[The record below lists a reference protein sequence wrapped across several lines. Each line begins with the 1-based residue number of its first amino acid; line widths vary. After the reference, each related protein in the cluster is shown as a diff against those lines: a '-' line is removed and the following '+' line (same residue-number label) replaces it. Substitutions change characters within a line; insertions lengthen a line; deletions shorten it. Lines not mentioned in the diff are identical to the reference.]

1 MDTHSK
7 GFKHGELR
15 LNLLLLNWSCV
26 SATLPPSCH
35 ASPKIGARQ
44 VAFKTPASAVLL
56 LGSQEVDILI
66 KACKAIYEFA
76 EEGDSNKVYLTE
88 KGALGPLSQLIT
100 HSNRKIRRNAI
111 IALGVMATNSR
122 LTSHVFRWR
131 NAKRVHTAFG
141 VHAKQSGVKFKKAQK
156 FGGIGCK
163 PILFYDDT
171 KLNLSASFNQPFLTS
186 IINEWFGLISIV
198 SSLKGTAKSA
208 LLNIDVIPSI
218 IDRLSLDDIA
228 IHEFGT
234 LCLSALSMESCCQV
248 QIIENNGVPRLVSLL
263 SSADPDVQ
271 KNSLETIFNLIQD
284 MQICPAFIELNG
296 IRRLLALLKS
306 VFNVIQLLAL
316 KTLQLI
322 AAEEDSQSAF
332 REERVFDDLIEIL
345 NNKEIVD
352 LHGETML
359 VLSNCMSNLESFRMI
374 QKGGGLSLLLEHL
387 LKLPESQA
395 VLQKNGNIEIQAIAL
410 KCIASASQNP
420 GIQPYLNEQRIE
432 KILVDLL
439 TGGSDSVK
447 VYGCHAFAFLSSFQ
461 PSKVLFRDLGCIP
474 VMVRLLNSKC
484 PVIVEHAL
492 QGLANLTSGDQF
504 NTMEIFNAGG
514 PEILVPKLEETCP
527 KVVANSITLL
537 GRMAGQEAIRC
548 EVIEH
553 GVVPALVEPL
563 KWEDTQVLINALL
576 CICELAF
583 EDDAR
588 TQLREA
594 EGIEPMVNLLR
605 SSHTEVLRSAC
616 MAISVCAKDEPTAME
631 MCKFGAL
638 EILQEISQSVNRRNK
653 FTEFA
658 LTSMLKYNVS
668 LKYGL
673 LGYLASTDVITYGF
687 YDTGKVGFCQK
698 VLTLEELCMEPVNQL
713 RPVIF
718 VNAIEMSDEGQQKD
732 EAHPESSQERNR
744 KLMDDMA
751 LSLLVKEV
759 KESIEPVNEEQEQ
772 YVALAR
778 FVTEIMGGAIEKEDL
793 DTFPWLQHLEELRC
807 KLQCNVIPIGMITK
821 GFYCHRALLF
831 KYLADGIGLKCT
843 LVRGEYN
850 RAWNEVLL
858 YKADSCNI
866 ENVSQPCC
874 YIVDLMH
881 QPGNF
886 MEADGTAAF
895 EYESL

>member
-1 MDTHSK
+1 MVMRTSFPAQSEESMCDCSIGQEANDIMGRRDQINATSH
-7 GFKHGELR
+7 EA
-15 LNLLLLNWSCV
+15 LN
-26 SATLPPSCH
+26 T
-35 ASPKIGARQ
+35 IGARQ

-66 KACKAIYEFA
+66 KACQAIYEFA

-88 KGALGPLSQLIT
+88 EGALGPLSQLIT

-111 IALGVMATNSR
+111 IALGVMATNS
-122 LTSHVFRWR
+122 
-131 NAKRVHTAFG
+131 
-141 VHAKQSGVKFKKAQK
+141 
-156 FGGIGCK
+156 
-163 PILFYDDT
+163 
-171 KLNLSASFNQPFLTS
+171 
-186 IINEWFGLISIV
+186 
-198 SSLKGTAKSA
+198 TAKSA

-228 IHEFGT
+228 IQEFGT

-248 QIIENNGVPRLVSLL
+248 QIIENNGVARLVNLL

-296 IRRLLALLKS
+296 IRGLLALLKS
-306 VFNVIQLLAL
+306 EFNAIQLLAL

-322 AAEEDSQSAF
+322 AAYEDSQSAF

-352 LHGETML
+352 LHEETML

-387 LKLPESQA
+387 LKLPENQA
-395 VLQKNGNIEIQAIAL
+395 VLQKNGNTEIQAIAL

-461 PSKVLFRDLGCIP
+461 PSKDLFRDLGCIP
-474 VMVRLLNSKC
+474 VMVRLLKSSKC

-492 QGLANLTSGDQF
+492 QGLVNLTSGDQF

-514 PEILVPKLEETCP
+514 PEILVQELEETCP
-527 KVVANSITLL
+527 KVVADSITLL

-548 EVIEH
+548 EVIAH

-605 SSHTEVLRSAC
+605 SSHMEVLRSAC
-616 MAISVCAKDEPTAME
+616 MAVSVCARDEPTAME

-673 LGYLASTDVITYGF
+673 LGYLVSTDVITYGF

-698 VLTLEELCMEPVNQL
+698 VLTFEELCMEPVNQL

-732 EAHPESSQERNR
+732 EAHLESSQERNR

-759 KESIEPVNEEQEQ
+759 KESIEPLNGEQEQ

-778 FVTEIMGGAIEKEDL
+778 FVTEIMGGAIEKENL
-793 DTFPWLQHLEELRC
+793 DTFPWLQHLEELKC

-886 MEADGTAAF
+886 MEADSTAAF

>member
-1 MDTHSK
+1 MKDSIMSDFADDTMGSRDQINATSH
-7 GFKHGELR
+7 EA
-15 LNLLLLNWSCV
+15 LN
-26 SATLPPSCH
+26 T
-35 ASPKIGARQ
+35 IGARQ
-44 VAFKTPASAVLL
+44 VAFKTPASTVLL

-88 KGALGPLSQLIT
+88 QGALGPLSQLIM

-111 IALGVMATNSR
+111 IALGVMATNS
-122 LTSHVFRWR
+122 
-131 NAKRVHTAFG
+131 
-141 VHAKQSGVKFKKAQK
+141 
-156 FGGIGCK
+156 
-163 PILFYDDT
+163 
-171 KLNLSASFNQPFLTS
+171 
-186 IINEWFGLISIV
+186 
-198 SSLKGTAKSA
+198 TAKSA
-208 LLNIDVIPSI
+208 LLDIDIIPSI

-228 IHEFGT
+228 IQEFGT
-234 LCLSALSMESCCQV
+234 LCLSGLSMESCCQV
-248 QIIENNGVPRLVSLL
+248 QIIENNGVPRLVNLL

-271 KNSLETIFNLIQD
+271 KNSLETIYNLIQD

-296 IRRLLALLKS
+296 IRRLLVLLKS
-306 VFNVIQLLAL
+306 VFNAIQLLAL

-322 AAEEDSQSAF
+322 AAYEDSQSAF

-345 NNKEIVD
+345 NNKDIVD

-359 VLSNCMSNLESFRMI
+359 ILSNCMSNLESFRMI

-387 LKLPESQA
+387 LKLPENQA
-395 VLQKNGNIEIQAIAL
+395 VLQKNSNIEIQAIAL

-461 PSKVLFRDLGCIP
+461 PSKDLFRDLGCIP
-474 VMVRLLNSKC
+474 VMVRLLKSSKC

-492 QGLANLTSGDQF
+492 QGLTNLTSGDQLS
-504 NTMEIFNAGG
+504 TMEIFNAGG

-548 EVIEH
+548 EVIAY

-563 KWEDTQVLINALL
+563 KWEDTQVQINALL

-605 SSHTEVLRSAC
+605 SSHMEVLRSAC
-616 MAISVCAKDEPTAME
+616 MAISVCARDEPTAME

-658 LTSMLKYNVS
+658 MTSMLKYNVS

-673 LGYLASTDVITYGF
+673 LGYLASTDVITHSF

-698 VLTLEELCMEPVNQL
+698 VLTFEELCMEPVNQL

-718 VNAIEMSDEGQQKD
+718 VNAIEMSDED
-732 EAHPESSQERNR
+732 EVHPESSQERNR

-759 KESIEPVNEEQEQ
+759 KESIEPLNEEEEQ

-778 FVTEIMGGAIEKEDL
+778 FVTEIMGGAIEKENL

-807 KLQCNVIPIGMITK
+807 KLQRNVIPIGMITK

-886 MEADGTAAF
+886 MEADSTAAF